1 MQNINAMDNN
11 DDNKNMQWQK
21 HVVETTLFTGKQ
33 YNFRLQTTYSSCLKK
48 KKESARCLHSTKILL
63 GIITLKK
70 NKNLMQPLKNIQW
83 YWDEYRYMFV
93 WNSFMFLQTDDWL
106 MQWSKD
112 KCDASSQNEFFWYM
126 YNKHNRGK
134 ICQNSSLVWIWYS
147 IMYKQ
152 PQIQYVNSNT
162 YIEG

>member
-21 HVVETTLFTGKQ
+21 HVVETILFTGKQ

-162 YIEG
+162 YIED

>member
-1 MQNINAMDNN
+1 MMTTKTCNDRNMWWKPFCLQENNI
-11 DDNKNMQWQK
+11 
-21 HVVETTLFTGKQ
+21 TLAFKQ
-33 YNFRLQTTYSSCLKK
+33 HTAAVKKK

-70 NKNLMQPLKNIQW
+70 NKMMQPLKNIQW
-83 YWDEYRYMFV
+83 SWDGYMSV
-93 WNSFMFLQTDDWL
+93 WNSFIFLQTDDWL

-162 YIEG
+162 YIED

>member
-1 MQNINAMDNN
+1 MLWTTN

-21 HVVETTLFTGKQ
+21 HVVETILFTGKQ
-33 YNFRLQTTYSSCLKK
+33 YNFSLQTTYSSCLKK

-162 YIEG
+162 YIED

>member
-21 HVVETTLFTGKQ
+21 HVVETILFTGKQ

-63 GIITLKK
+63 GIITLEK